1 MLTDEVVAVSGEFV
15 KIVSL
20 VFAFGLIAA
29 STACVSERA
38 LGPQNAGKSIALSV
52 FSPSANQ
59 VPLLFVVDGI
69 RYPKDQVPSL
79 SADQV
84 SAVKVIK
91 GTAALRLYGQD
102 AAYGAVV
109 ITTKS
114 ATTVGS

>member
-1 MLTDEVVAVSGEFV
+1 MLTDEVVAVLGEFV

-38 LGPQNAGKSIALSV
+38 LGPQDAGKSVALSV
-52 FSPSANQ
+52 APSASQ
-59 VPLLFVVDGI
+59 VPLLFIVDGI
-69 RYPKDQVPSL
+69 RYPKDQVPTL
-79 SADQV
+79 TANQV
-84 SAVKVIK
+84 SAVRVIK

-114 ATTVGS
+114 ATTQGS